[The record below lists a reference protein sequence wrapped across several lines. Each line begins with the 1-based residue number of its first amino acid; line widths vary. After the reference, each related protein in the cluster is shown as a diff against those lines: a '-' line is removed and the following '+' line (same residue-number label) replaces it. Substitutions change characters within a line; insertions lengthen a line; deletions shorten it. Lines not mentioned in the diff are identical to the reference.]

1 MIIKL
6 KKNTEPDILDKMTKQ
21 LNAFQIKQEDFDLLI
36 TSSGLKEVPASFE
49 KNIEEQ
55 WGFRIRHAI
64 VISIIQQQQNRN

>member
-36 TSSGLKEVPASFE
+36 TSSGLKEVPAS
-49 KNIEEQ
+49 
-55 WGFRIRHAI
+55 WVALGH
-64 VISIIQQQQNRN
+64 